1 MAIFDS
7 PAETLKSLKNVG
19 YITDEATAAHVYF
32 ASKLNKA
39 LLLEGPAGAGKT
51 ELALSIAKA
60 GNMPFIRLQC
70 YNGIT
75 DNEAI
80 GHFDYAL
87 QRLFVERESQAG
99 TQRSFA
105 EIVQEIRSRQFYI
118 SGPFLEAIES
128 PTRSVLLIDEI
139 DKIDYSFEALLLEL
153 LSVWQLSIPGMG
165 TVSANTIPF
174 VVMTSNAEREI
185 GFALRRRSLYILVE
199 HPTPEREAE
208 IVARK
213 TPNCSPATHRFIA
226 GFAIAL
232 RRQSFDKP
240 PSISEMNDV
249 ALALEMMGLTEI
261 LPEHKMLILPL
272 IIKTKDDRSQVLRKN
287 KLFETILD
295 QSILYANAM
304 NENQVEQALE
314 LDENIEGLPASIEA
328 MANALDGISPAMD
341 ESFDTSFSESE
352 VAVA

>member
-7 PAETLKSLKNVG
+7 PAETHQSLRNVG
-19 YITDEATAAHVYF
+19 YITDEATATHVYF
-32 ASKLNKA
+32 ASHLNKA
-39 LLLEGPAGAGKT
+39 LMLEGPAGAGKT

-60 GNMPFIRLQC
+60 GNMPFLRLQC

-80 GHFDYAL
+80 GHFDHAL
-87 QRLFVERESQAG
+87 QRLFVDRESKVV

-105 EIVQEIRSRQFYI
+105 EITDEIHSRQFYI
-118 SGPFLEAIES
+118 SGPFLQAIES
-128 PTRSVLLIDEI
+128 PTRCVLLIDEI

-165 TVSANTIPF
+165 TISATTIPF
-174 VVMTSNAEREI
+174 VVMTSNSEREL
-185 GFALRRRSLYILVE
+185 GFALRRRSLYMMVE

-213 TPNCSPATHRFIA
+213 TPNCSSATHRFIA

-232 RRQSFDKP
+232 RRQTFQKP

-261 LPEHKMLILPL
+261 RPEHKMLILPL
-272 IIKTKDDRSQVLRKN
+272 IIKTKNDRNQMLKN
-287 KLFETILD
+287 RGRFEAILD
-295 QSILYANAM
+295 QSIEYANAM
-304 NENQVEQALE
+304 TANQVEQALE
-314 LDENIEGLPASIEA
+314 LGGGIEELPDSIEA
-328 MANALDGISPAMD
+328 MANELDDRSSTLNEA
-341 ESFDTSFSESE
+341 FDAEFSETAVV
-352 VAVA
+352 VA